1 LRSRAEDLVSA
12 ELGPKLEHE
21 IRSSLEREVDAER
34 WTRLDAAIRMAADD
48 MGFIDLRP
56 GHPGVDDPE
65 ARRLAIGRLQ
75 RLERMDL
82 AMAAGPGRW
91 MVDLAAE
98 PTLRDLGM
106 RGDIIKTMHQAFTAR
121 GQDRGITDY
130 VIDSATPSS
139 PIIGRLVSTGLHDE
153 LSGEAFAVIDGIDG
167 RAHHVR
173 FRGIEAFTDAPA
185 AGGIVEVR
193 RFGGVDDP
201 RPTLVLASR
210 SDIDL
215 DRQIAAPGA
224 TWLDYRLIERERM
237 PLAMGGFGQEVRD
250 AMRARAEYLVAEGL
264 ASREGPR
271 IIPQPN
277 LLATLR
283 RRELAAVGAKLSA
296 ETGLSYTP
304 AANGEMV
311 TGTYRQRLTLTSG
324 RFAMIDN
331 GLGFTLVPWTPAL
344 EKRLGRHVAGIAKES
359 GGIEWSFG
367 RERGLEI

>member
-1 LRSRAEDLVSA
+1 MRSA
-12 ELGPKLEHE
+12 
-21 IRSSLEREVDAER
+21 
-34 WTRLDAAIRMAADD
+34 
-48 MGFIDLRP
+48 
-56 GHPGVDDPE
+56 
-65 ARRLAIGRLQ
+65 
-75 RLERMDL
+75 
-82 AMAAGPGRW
+82 
-91 MVDLAAE
+91 
-98 PTLRDLGM
+98 
-106 RGDIIKTMHQAFTAR
+106 QAW
-121 GQDRGITDY
+121 
-130 VIDSATPSS
+130 S
-139 PIIGRLVSTGLHDE
+139 GRLVSTGLHDE

-167 RAHHVR
+167 R
-173 FRGIEAFTDAPA
+173 G
-185 AGGIVEVR
+185 
-193 RFGGVDDP
+193 
-201 RPTLVLASR
+201 

-264 ASREGPR
+264 ARREGPR